1 MNAKE
6 GVDERRKRKGEE
18 GRQKVRKRQKR
29 CRQVCDLFKELE
41 GNRRAGG
48 PQRGGGGG
56 GGSSSYGD
64 DKECFSPPGYSH
76 GLMGLKPRPV
86 PSTPCHRFQEAKCH
100 PECRRCW

>member
-18 GRQKVRKRQKR
+18 GRQKVRNRQKR

-48 PQRGGGGG
+48 PQRGGGREERREVAVVAMEMTRNV
-56 GGSSSYGD
+56 SL
-64 DKECFSPPGYSH
+64 PLAI
-76 GLMGLKPRPV
+76 LMG
-86 PSTPCHRFQEAKCH
+86 
-100 PECRRCW
+100 

>member
-18 GRQKVRKRQKR
+18 GRQKVRKRQQR
-29 CRQVCDLFKELE
+29 CRQVCNLFKKLE

-56 GGSSSYGD
+56 VAVVAMGMTRNVSL
-64 DKECFSPPGYSH
+64 PLAI
-76 GLMGLKPRPV
+76 LM
-86 PSTPCHRFQEAKCH
+86 C
-100 PECRRCW
+100 

>member
-48 PQRGGGGG
+48 PQRGGGEVGREGG
-56 GGSSSYGD
+56 REVAVVAMRMTRNVSL
-64 DKECFSPPGYSH
+64 PLAI
-76 GLMGLKPRPV
+76 LMG
-86 PSTPCHRFQEAKCH
+86 
-100 PECRRCW
+100 